1 MTVVFIPSR
10 NRAELLEKALPKWH
24 EQQNVSHIYV
34 VIERKDYHEYRKL
47 WQKYDKVGISVL
59 PKSDQGINYSRNWI
73 VQEAAELGYDK
84 IIMSDDDIY
93 PRPES
98 DVRRLFEWK
107 GLNCLGIGIMVPY
120 YGLMFGNQTIKNE
133 DRPLMS
139 KGALGK
145 RLFSLNIPRVLAIG
159 NFDPKLHSGWG
170 DDELVRQGM
179 FDLKAT
185 WYVHAGVNGVSLA
198 NRYTKGGLNDL
209 HGENQRRREAAQ
221 DESHWIIF
229 NRWGARYVSDPH
241 KRMMFRWKDFMN
253 DNVPDW
259 ESRIDWSKE

>member
-107 GLNCLGIGIMVPY
+107 GLNCLGIGIVAA
-120 YGLMFGNQTIKNE
+120 QV
-133 DRPLMS
+133 
-139 KGALGK
+139 K
-145 RLFSLNIPRVLAIG
+145 RLQATAGVLAIG

-198 NRYTKGGLNDL
+198 NRYTKGGLHDL

-229 NRWGARYVSDPH
+229 NRWGARYVSEDVRPPPPRGVRERPH
-241 KRMMFRWKDFMN
+241 H
-253 DNVPDW
+253 
-259 ESRIDWSKE
+259 